1 MKYVTTMTLLSL
13 TVLSFLIL
21 SNGCAYKDRKD
32 SFVDETVGVLH
43 DKGQGVCLNVRSGRM
58 WQIERGGKF
67 SSLKEAE
74 QYAVNL
80 QLGGYDDWR
89 LPTKTELFDLYYIF
103 FWKNNGDCS
112 MKRTGE
118 YWAFG
123 KGRATLGHWETYLL
137 CAPNHKYVKSLDTK
151 GYVRAVRQ

>member
-32 SFVDETVGVLH
+32 SFVDETVGVLQ

-67 SSLKEAE
+67 SSLQEAE
-74 QYAVNL
+74 QYAGMMIGVCL
-80 QLGGYDDWR
+80 QKQSYLTFIIY
-89 LPTKTELFDLYYIF
+89 F
-103 FWKNNGDCS
+103 S
-112 MKRTGE
+112 
-118 YWAFG
+118 
-123 KGRATLGHWETYLL
+123 GRIMVI
-137 CAPNHKYVKSLDTK
+137 AP
-151 GYVRAVRQ
+151 